1 MSKCP
6 WCDYS
11 NEDIKNSLRIHASKS
26 HQKSSRELK
35 EALGILPEPFL
46 CECGC
51 GEFTKPNKTGGYN
64 RFIIGHSNRVNNNWG
79 HNPEARKKSV
89 ETRRKNGTLGFQ
101 QGNVPWNSGMT
112 RESNEEYNEICAKA
126 FDEKNTR
133 DKRSTGMKLQW
144 KNNNLFALTGSSH
157 SQWKGGT
164 SPISALCHGSN
175 RLYKEWK
182 YPALKEAD
190 FKCVRCSSA
199 ESLHVH
205 HCDVRMAEI
214 IKMCRPRDIG
224 DREPTWEE
232 TTSWVEA
239 VIDWHVENKP
249 GSEVLCERCHSDEH
263 PSLNF
268 SKNIFE

>member
-11 NEDIKNSLRIHASKS
+11 NEDVKNSLRIHASKS

-79 HNPEARKKSV
+79 HNSEARKKSV
-89 ETRRKNGTLGFQ
+89 ETRRKNGTLGFK
-101 QGNVPWNSGMT
+101 QGNVPWNSGKCKEDDERLANHSKYMQEFHGERYSKLMT
-112 RESNEEYNEICAKA
+112 YNRLNRIVP
-126 FDEKNTR
+126 N
-133 DKRSTGMKLQW
+133 
-144 KNNNLFALTGSSH
+144 LTGSSH
-157 SQWKGGT
+157 PHWKGGT

-205 HCDVRMAEI
+205 HCDVKMAEI
-214 IKMCRPRDIG
+214 IKMCRPHDIG